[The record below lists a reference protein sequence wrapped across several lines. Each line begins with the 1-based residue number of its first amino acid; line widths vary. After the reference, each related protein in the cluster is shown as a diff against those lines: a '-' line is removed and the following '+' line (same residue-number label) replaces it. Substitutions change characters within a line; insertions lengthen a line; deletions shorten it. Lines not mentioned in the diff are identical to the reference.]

1 MILFKIATLTLFC
14 VIMSLAQPGTAAPD
28 DRMPG
33 RIPVSQP
40 RAEGEEKPT
49 PTPVRVDE
57 SRTAPAGR
65 AQKEQVKKE
74 EDGEKPAPKPEKTP
88 APKPEPKAEEK
99 PATKPTPAP
108 ASDPVVNTPKP
119 NTGKTMDIRAME
131 SLGPLS
137 NPLLGSLGD
146 DMWDGTRRSAVVE
159 WLPQLPQGDVI
170 RPMQLLARRL
180 LLTNGD
186 VRMLRGDQPPAA
198 ELDLLTLRLE
208 KLLDMGAFQDAVDL
222 YTLIEGEAAHDR
234 LARAGIMALFSA
246 GYPAQACLEIR
257 AAHRTVHPMADAER
271 FWPWMDATCAFVQ
284 AQSVR
289 AVRDP
294 DLIRVSAQT
303 LPDGMADAV
312 ADLPAL
318 SALLRRSDYRHS
330 IATPKDLKDLHP
342 VERAVLRGLG
352 RLDYSRLKLRSALD
366 DVDAP
371 VLMTIATD
379 RNAPAAIRTDLMIEA
394 ARRGLVTPDM
404 LGAFYLSLEGTG
416 SGVAARYAAYNTA
429 EQGRARNGILGDILD
444 SPLTAEPV
452 ALLPFAA
459 GVPDLNP
466 ANLSQKQIEAGLELM
481 LEAGMLPPARWVRAW
496 LAGESSESS
505 DSVKNRKKVILYL
518 ANLLPE
524 NLPTDSIP
532 FPDETLTPVF
542 ESPESAEAREIWALF
557 SGLRRA
563 NALHNAAD
571 PKVYEKLVDLTV
583 HDDYVMPVDGLMNQI
598 RDAAR
603 QGRIGET
610 VLLGAVALKGHTTGT
625 NHPAIFTELLV
636 SLDTVGLKEEAR
648 HLALGVML
656 GFKQ

>member
-1 MILFKIATLTLFC
+1 MLRTLPSAIFC
-14 VIMSLAQPGTAAPD
+14 VIVSLTLPVVAVAS

-40 RAEGEEKPT
+40 RAEGEDRPAPT
-49 PTPVRVDE
+49 PIRVDE

-65 AQKEQVKKE
+65 AQQDANNHNKDRENP
-74 EDGEKPAPKPEKTP
+74 KPAPKPEAKPEKKTE
-88 APKPEPKAEEK
+88 AKTTAKPEPEQK
-99 PATKPTPAP
+99 PAP
-108 ASDPVVNTPKP
+108 AAEPVVNTPKP
-119 NTGKTMDIRAME
+119 DTGKTMDVRAME
-131 SLGPLS
+131 SIGPLT

-146 DMWDGTRRSAVVE
+146 DMWDGTRRAAVME
-159 WLPQLPQGDVI
+159 WLPQLPEGDVI

-180 LLTNGD
+180 LLTNGN
-186 VRMLRGDQPPAA
+186 VRMLRGDQSPAA
-198 ELDLLTLRLE
+198 GTDLLTLRLE
-208 KLLDMGAFQDAVDL
+208 KLLNMGAFQDAVDL

-234 LARAGIMALFSA
+234 LARAGVMALLSA
-246 GYPAQACLEIR
+246 GYPAQACLEVR
-257 AAHRTVHPMADAER
+257 AAHRAKAPMEDSEK
-271 FWPWMDATCAFVQ
+271 FWSWMDSTCAFVQ

-294 DLIRVSAQT
+294 DLVRTSAPS
-303 LPDGMADAV
+303 LPDGVADAV
-312 ADLPAL
+312 AELPAL
-318 SALLRRSDYRHS
+318 NALLRRNDYRHS
-330 IATPKDLKDLHP
+330 IATPKELEEMHP

-352 RLDYSRLKLRSALD
+352 RLDYSRLKLRGAD
-366 DVDAP
+366 EINAP

-379 RNAPAAIRTDLMIEA
+379 RNAPARVRTTLMIEA
-394 ARRGLVTPDM
+394 ARRGLATPEM
-404 LGAFYLSLEGTG
+404 LGAFYLSLEGGSG
-416 SGVAARYAAYNTA
+416 SGVAERYAAYDAA
-429 EQGRARNGILGDILD
+429 EKGRARNGLLGDLLD
-444 SPLTAEPV
+444 SALTTEPV

-466 ANLSQKQIEAGLELM
+466 ANLSHKQIESGLELM

-496 LAGESSESS
+496 LAGESG
-505 DSVKNRKKVILYL
+505 DSLKNRKKVVLYL

-532 FPDETLTPVF
+532 FPDETLKPVF
-542 ESPESAEAREIWALF
+542 ASPESAEAREMWAVF

-571 PKVYEKLVDLTV
+571 PKAYEKLVDLTV
-583 HDDYVMPVDGLMNQI
+583 NDDYVMPVDGLMNQI